1 MKYAFFVSLS
11 FVIATAA
18 LADVPVPADYKYQAH
33 FSKYSCKS
41 FRDEAQAPAVL
52 TSAEMVFKYL
62 SVDQNM
68 KNALLTLSSL
78 DTACEYRVHYTID
91 SKSDILIYVDSI
103 TQGDEACA
111 AKKYELDSVFKEGF
125 RYAQKYYYYF
135 ALKFA
140 AKFNNSCEM
149 TTGNFMAEFELG
161 KE

>member
-1 MKYAFFVSLS
+1 MKYALFVSLS
-11 FVIATAA
+11 IVIATAA
-18 LADVPVPADYKYQAH
+18 LAEVPVPADYKYQAH

-41 FRDEAQAPAVL
+41 FRDETQAPAVL
-52 TSAEMVFKYL
+52 TSTDMTFKYL

-68 KNALLTLSSL
+68 KNALLTLSSA
-78 DTACEYRVHYTID
+78 DSTCEYRVHYTID
-91 SKSDILIYVDSI
+91 SKSDTLTYVDSAI
-103 TQGDEACA
+103 QGDEVCA

-125 RYAQKYYYYF
+125 RYVQKYYYYF

-140 AKFNNSCEM
+140 AKFNNSCET

>member
-1 MKYAFFVSLS
+1 MLFLCLFAAIPAF
-11 FVIATAA
+11 
-18 LADVPVPADYKYQAH
+18 ADIPVPSDFKYQAH

-52 TSAEMVFKYL
+52 TNSGMTLKYL

-68 KNALLTLSSL
+68 KNALLTLSDVNSS
-78 DTACEYRVHYTID
+78 CQYRAHYTID
-91 SKSDILIYVDSI
+91 SKNDILTYIDSVI
-103 TQGDEACA
+103 LGDEACL

-125 RYAQKYYYYF
+125 RYVQKYYYYF
-135 ALKFA
+135 ALKFS
-140 AKFNNSCEM
+140 AKFDNSCET